1 MSARPETAR
10 PRRAL
15 HELSPRRN
23 GYVELRSYA
32 AIGDGRTV
40 AMVAHDGSVDWYPIP
55 DLDSAPAFARLLDAD
70 GGGCVELCPAEAF
83 EVTRRYVPGT
93 NVLQS
98 TYTTAGGVVRVT
110 DSLNVGSTGRLPW
123 NELARCVEGVCGEV
137 PMAWRVA
144 PGTMFNTVSPWVQ
157 DTEQGP
163 VLRAD
168 AVSLGVRTEH
178 TGECTVGEQQITGR
192 FRTRPGSE
200 HLLAVVATHSEPLRL
215 PTPASIRK
223 NVELTLD
230 MWRRWVDLL
239 DYDGPYRADVE
250 RSALTLKLLSH
261 DPSGSIAAAATTSLP
276 ENRAGTKNYD
286 YRFAWVRDATYTLH
300 SLIRLGEQEDVHAA
314 VSWLL
319 RIARAQSPELH
330 VLNRLN
336 GEVPG
341 DGTTVFDAPGWQGIG
356 PVVAGNAAANQLQ
369 LGVYGDLF
377 DMVDLY
383 VGGGNVLD
391 AATGR
396 MLADIADRIC
406 DLWRRRD
413 AGMWELPEHRHYTS
427 SKMGCWHGLDR
438 AVRLAEAGQI
448 PGSPDRWRAERDRI
462 AAWIA
467 EHCWSEE
474 RGAYVW
480 YPGTDELDTSVLLHA
495 VSGLDRGPRMSSTI
509 DALRE
514 ELGRGPL
521 LHRYSGMPDE
531 EGAFVACS
539 FWAVAALVH
548 VGRAEEAA
556 ELMDDTLALGN
567 DVGLYTEM
575 IDPEDGSFL
584 GNFPQALSHLA
595 LLTAALTLEEAD
607 RRPER

>member
-1 MSARPETAR
+1 MTAR
-10 PRRAL
+10 PRPVVAL
-15 HELSPRRN
+15 SELSPRRD

-40 AMVAHDGSVDWYPIP
+40 AMVAHDGSVDWYPVP
-55 DLDSAPAFARLLDAD
+55 DLDSAPTFARLLDAEH
-70 GGGCVELCPAEAF
+70 GGCVELSPAGPCEIS
-83 EVTRRYVPGT
+83 RSYVPGT
-93 NVLQS
+93 NVLQ
-98 TYTTAGGVVRVT
+98 TTWTTPTGVVRVT
-110 DSLNVGSTGRLPW
+110 DSLNVGSTGQLPW
-123 NELARCVEGVCGEV
+123 NELARTVEGVSGEV
-137 PMAWRVA
+137 PMTWRVT
-144 PGTMFNTVSPWVQ
+144 PGTMFNTVSPWIQ

-163 VLRAD
+163 VLRVD
-168 AVSLGVRTEH
+168 AASFGVRSEAL
-178 TGECTVGEQQITGR
+178 GECVVGGQEISGR
-192 FRTRPGSE
+192 FGTTPGSQ
-200 HLLAVVATHSEPLRL
+200 HLLAVVSTHGEPLRL

-223 NVELTLD
+223 NVDLTLD
-230 MWRRWVDLL
+230 MWRRWTDLL
-239 DYDGPYRADVE
+239 EYEGPYRADVE

-276 ENRAGTKNYD
+276 ENRSGTKNYD
-286 YRFAWVRDATYTLH
+286 YRFAWVRDAAYTLH
-300 SLIRLGEQEDVHAA
+300 SLLRLGEQEDVHAA

-319 RIARAQSPELH
+319 RLARAQSPELH

-341 DGTTVFDAPGWQGIG
+341 DGMTVYEAPGWQGIG
-356 PVVAGNAAANQLQ
+356 PVVSGNAAADQLQ
-369 LGVYGDLF
+369 LGVFGDLF

-396 MLADIADRIC
+396 MLADVADEIC
-406 DLWRRRD
+406 DLWRRPD

-438 AVRLAEAGQI
+438 AVHLADVGQI
-448 PGSPDRWRAERDRI
+448 PGSADRWRAERDRI
-462 AAWIA
+462 ATWID
-467 EHCWSEE
+467 ENCWNAE

-495 VSGLDRGPRMSSTI
+495 ISGLDRGPRMSSTV

-514 ELGRGPL
+514 ELGTGPL
-521 LHRYSGMPDE
+521 LHRYSGMQHE

-539 FWAVAALVH
+539 FWAVAALAH
-548 VGRAEEAA
+548 VGRRDEACR
-556 ELMDDTLALGN
+556 LMDEMLALGN
-567 DVGLYTEM
+567 DLGLYTEM
-575 IDPEDGSFL
+575 IDPADDSFL

-595 LLTAALTLEEAD
+595 LLTAALTLEDTAG
-607 RRPER
+607 P